1 MLRFRYV
8 TLKAESGKNPTLT
21 GDYSP
26 RHSSRRSERLSAHA
40 PKGPRLKQASLL
52 LQRTLPV
59 LLQQQRPVQIN
70 PFRLLPKQKGR
81 RDSQRSA
88 QHATNHHVQPT
99 LPRLFC
105 KRRTALPWI
114 DIPGADQ
121 PHSAR
126 DRQRAVWGKGV

>member
-88 QHATNHHVQPT
+88 QHATNHHVQRSEEHT
-99 LPRLFC
+99 SELQSLMRISYAVFC
-105 KRRTALPWI
+105 LKKKNTTSNS
-114 DIPGADQ
+114 Q
-121 PHSAR
+121 ENY
-126 DRQRAVWGKGV
+126 QK

>member
-1 MLRFRYV
+1 MLKFRYV

-70 PFRLLPKQKGR
+70 PFSLLPNQKGW
-81 RDSQRSA
+81 RDSQRSP
-88 QHATNHHVQPT
+88 QHAANHHAPT
-99 LPRLFC
+99 PPPPLFRNPPPTRL
-105 KRRTALPWI
+105 A
-114 DIPGADQ
+114 
-121 PHSAR
+121 AR
-126 DRQRAVWGKGV
+126 LA

>member
-1 MLRFRYV
+1 MLKFRYV

-40 PKGPRLKQASLL
+40 PKGPRLKQARLL

-70 PFRLLPKQKGR
+70 PFRLLPKQKRSEER
-81 RDSQRSA
+81 RVGQECVSTCSSRW
-88 QHATNHHVQPT
+88 TP
-99 LPRLFC
+99 
-105 KRRTALPWI
+105 
-114 DIPGADQ
+114 
-121 PHSAR
+121 
-126 DRQRAVWGKGV
+126 